1 MSVADARL
9 LEKVARGLKEPWTTP
24 GAAAQGSILSVAAG
38 VYGSRPVA
46 EETTIPTGFDPRAA
60 ALFEAIVESAYL
72 VSSADGIL
80 DDAEREAFAE
90 VVTAACGGAVEED
103 QIRNLLTDLRDHL
116 KEDGIDARV
125 RAIALAVGKPEQ
137 RREVL
142 RIAGLLAHVSGGVS
156 GVEKNVLVKLGAAF
170 HLEPREVD
178 AALEAV
184 KSALA

>member
-24 GAAAQGSILSVAAG
+24 DGAAQSSILSVAAG

-80 DDAEREAFAE
+80 DDAEREAFTE
-90 VVTAACGGAVEED
+90 VVTTACGGAVAEE
-103 QIRNLLTDLRDHL
+103 QIHDLLTDLREHL
-116 KEDGIDARV
+116 KEDGVDARV
-125 RAIALAVGKPEQ
+125 RAVALAVGKPEQ
-137 RREVL
+137 RLEVL

-156 GVEKNVLVKLGAAF
+156 GVEKNVLVKLASAF
-170 HLEPREVD
+170 QLGPREVD
-178 AALEAV
+178 AALDAV